1 MGNYRNF
8 KLVTYFV
15 AQATAHITREELGK
29 QLSFFEKNLRLDKV
43 YLEPW
48 RGQLASHEQVE
59 LCREVFHRHGI
70 EVAGGLTTIIPTPD
84 GAKPKQRLFDTFCYN
99 DPAMRAKLKEVSAF
113 IGGHFDEFIIDDF
126 FFTNCACADCVRER
140 DAFNKAH
147 GVADG
152 GWQAYRLD
160 LLRRVSAEDIIAP
173 AKAANPNC
181 RITIKYPNWAESYQE
196 TGYNPAAQRA
206 LFDMVYTG
214 TETRD
219 PVTTDQH
226 LPRYLSYSLMTYFEN
241 MWPGHNGGGWF
252 DNFDTHITEHYL
264 EQAYLTAFS
273 KPKELMLFCFQS
285 MYDNMYVPALG
296 YQLDKLDALLDHVG
310 NPVGLPCY
318 LPDDCQGEDNVQD
331 FLGMV
336 GLPIVCTPYFPED
349 AKQILLTRSSA
360 CDPEVVDKLEDW
372 LQRTGGDA
380 MVTTGFLEAT
390 MERGVKR
397 LTSIRLR
404 GRHVTVDRWR
414 VEDADRQNRCVYPM
428 GEKPVTLPVAE
439 FRNNATWAVM
449 KGMRGEESYGA
460 LLEDVYC
467 DSRLWTLA
475 VPDAFPDFYHIPAE
489 ALSRIRQT
497 MPVNGIWL
505 EGGARISLFAY
516 DNDTLVLY
524 PYVMEGVQRS
534 VVRLHVKG
542 AKALVLPC
550 QGNKRLEP
558 LYCSGDEAVFEVEA
572 MPGRYVLYSI
582 ERQGGNTGRMASAD
596 DDGAIPQ
603 NALAGRSI

>member
-8 KLVTYFV
+8 KLVAYFV
-15 AQATAHITREELGK
+15 AQATAHITREELEK
-29 QLSFFEKNLRLDKV
+29 QLTFFEKHLRLDKV

-59 LCREVFHRHGI
+59 MCREVFHRHGI
-70 EVAGGLTTIIPTPD
+70 EVAGGLTTVIPTPE

-99 DPAMRAKLKEVSAF
+99 DPAMRAKLKAVSTF

-126 FFTNCACADCVRER
+126 FFTNCACADCVRQR
-140 DAFNKAH
+140 DAFNRAH
-147 GVADG
+147 GIADG
-152 GWQAYRLD
+152 SWQAYRLD
-160 LLRRVSAEDIIAP
+160 LLKRVSVEDIIGP

-196 TGYNPAAQRA
+196 TGYNPTAQRA
-206 LFDMVYTG
+206 LFDRVYTG

-273 KPKELMLFCFQS
+273 KPRELMLFCFQS
-285 MYDNMYVPALG
+285 LYDNMYVPALG
-296 YQLDKLDALLDHVG
+296 YQLDKLDALLDHAG
-310 NPVGLPCY
+310 NPVGIPCY

-360 CDPEVVDKLEDW
+360 CDPEAVDKLEKW
-372 LQRTGGDA
+372 LERTGGDA

-390 MERGVKR
+390 MDRGVKR

-414 VEDADRQNRCVYPM
+414 VEDAERQNRCVYPM
-428 GEKPVTLPVAE
+428 GPKPVTLPVAE
-439 FRNNATWAVM
+439 FRNNATWAVV
-449 KGMRGEESYGA
+449 KGMHGEESYGA

-489 ALSRIRQT
+489 ALSRIRQA

-505 EGGARISLFAY
+505 EGGPRISLFAY

-534 VVRLHVKG
+534 VARLHVKG

-550 QGNKRLEP
+550 GGNKRLEP
-558 LYCSGDEAVFEVEA
+558 LYCRGDEAVFEVEA
-572 MPGRYVLYSI
+572 MPGRYALYRI
-582 ERQGGNTGRMASAD
+582 ERQADDAGRMASVD
-596 DDGAIPQ
+596 EDGLIPQ
-603 NALAGRSI
+603 NALAGRSL

>member
-8 KLVTYFV
+8 KLVAYFV
-15 AQATAHITREELGK
+15 AQATARVTREELEK
-29 QLSFFEKNLRLDKV
+29 QLAFFERYLRLDKV

-59 LCREVFHRHGI
+59 MIREVFNRHGI
-70 EVAGGLTTIIPTPD
+70 EVAGGLTTVIPTPE
-84 GAKPKQRLFDTFCYN
+84 GAAPKQRLFDTFCYN

-113 IGGHFDEFIIDDF
+113 IGSHFDEFIIDDF
-126 FFTNCACADCVRER
+126 FFTNCACADCVRQR
-140 DAFNKAH
+140 DAFNRAR

-152 GWQAYRLD
+152 SWQAYRLD
-160 LLRRVSAEDIIAP
+160 LLRRVSTEDIIAP

-196 TGYNPAAQRA
+196 TGYNPAAQRE
-206 LFDMVYTG
+206 LFDRVYTG

-273 KPKELMLFCFQS
+273 KPKEMMLFCFQS
-285 MYDNMYVPALG
+285 LYDDMYVPALG
-296 YQLDKLDALLDHVG
+296 YQLDKLDALLDHAG
-310 NPVGLPCY
+310 RPVGIPCY
-318 LPDDCQGEDNVQD
+318 LPDDSQGEDNVQD

-336 GLPIVCTPYFPED
+336 GLPVVCTPYFPED
-349 AKQILLTRSSA
+349 AKRILLTRSSA
-360 CDPEVVDKLEDW
+360 CDPEVVDKLEGW
-372 LQRTGGDA
+372 LKRTGGDA
-380 MVTTGFLEAT
+380 LVTTGFLEAT
-390 MERGVKR
+390 MDRGVQR

-404 GRHVTVDRWR
+404 GRHATVDRWR
-414 VEDADRQNRCVYPM
+414 VEDADRRNRCVYPL
-428 GEKPVTLPVAE
+428 GQRPVVLPVAE
-439 FRNNATWAVM
+439 FRNNATWAVV

-489 ALSRIRQT
+489 ALSRIRQA

-505 EGGARISLFAY
+505 EGGARISLFVY
-516 DNDTLVLY
+516 DNDTFVMY
-524 PYVMEGVQRS
+524 PYVMEGAQRS

-542 AKALVLPC
+542 AKALVFPC
-550 QGNKRLEP
+550 EPAKSLESFFPEAEKRLEP
-558 LYCSGDEAVFEVEA
+558 LCFRGDEAVFEMEA
-572 MPGRYVLYSI
+572 MPGRY
-582 ERQGGNTGRMASAD
+582 
-596 DDGAIPQ
+596 
-603 NALAGRSI
+603 ALAKVER